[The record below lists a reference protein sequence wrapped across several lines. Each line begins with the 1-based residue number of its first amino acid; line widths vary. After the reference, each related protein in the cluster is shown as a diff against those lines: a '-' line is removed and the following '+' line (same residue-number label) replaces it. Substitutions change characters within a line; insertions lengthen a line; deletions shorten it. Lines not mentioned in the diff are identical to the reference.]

1 MKKITALILIS
12 ALLLCS
18 CDDPVDSPEYT
29 TTTPDNSVIGTLTT
43 TSGTTEAS
51 TGETTEPSEEA
62 MAELPDNM
70 TFVETGYVA
79 NHYILKN
86 YICCKTYKNP
96 DAHLPDTTSVLKFYD
111 IETGKLVSSVTMP
124 EGTEVYAVY
133 EGTGDCLCTASLYK
147 AIEDK
152 GGTSRESSTAVI
164 FTDFTCDIRQEA
176 ITELETAVWLGAFSI
191 VKRGNNLVEG
201 QSNGYVLV
209 EGYEEEGD
217 LYGFKTRYPE
227 YSFAMDKNRFVYKI
241 TGYECVPGFGFYDF
255 ETNTDTFVPD
265 SENLIPMGYHDGKI
279 YSYGAVWDGR
289 PQGIYATDTE
299 TLETALITEEPF
311 EMGNRDRIEY
321 HMPDNGEYILIYR
334 EWYTDEEYTDGH
346 CAIYKADINTGKI
359 LEETA
364 IPSELKIYW
373 CVGYIDDNRIL
384 FASDYGEGGF
394 IILDMK

>member
-43 TSGTTEAS
+43 TSGATEAS
-51 TGETTEPSEEA
+51 TEETTQPSEEA

-70 TFVETGYVA
+70 TFVETGYWKDFSILGDYFCCVEPKD
-79 NHYILKN
+79 YIDL
-86 YICCKTYKNP
+86 
-96 DAHLPDTTSVLKFYD
+96 TSILKFYD
-111 IETGKLVSSVTMP
+111 INTGRLVSSVTMP

-147 AIEDK
+147 VIEDK
-152 GGTSRESSTAVI
+152 GGTSRENSTAVI

-191 VKRGNNLVEG
+191 VKRGKNLVEG
-201 QSNGYVLV
+201 RSNSYVLV

-217 LYGFKTRYPE
+217 LVGKKSRYPQ
-227 YSFAMDKNRFVYKI
+227 YWFAMDDNRFVYRM
-241 TGYECVPGFGFYDF
+241 TGYECIPGFGFYDF
-255 ETNTDTFVPD
+255 ETATDTFIPD
-265 SENLIPMGYHDGKI
+265 SENLIPIGYRGGII
-279 YSYGAVWDGR
+279 YSYETLWDGR

-299 TLETALITEEPF
+299 TLETVLITEELF

-334 EWYTDEEYTDGH
+334 EWYTDKEYTDRH
-346 CAIYKADINTGKI
+346 CAIYKADIETGKI
-359 LEETA
+359 LEETVL
-364 IPSELKIYW
+364 PSELEINW
-373 CVGYIDDNRIL
+373 CVGYIDSNRIL
-384 FASDYGEGGF
+384 FVSDYENGGF
-394 IILDMK
+394 IILDLK